1 MKEEVAKGRNV
12 GEYDGYVIPPFD
24 PTIPPEERERLK
36 KEADREL
43 EIAIQDA
50 LEDNEQQSD
59 KHAQ

>member
-50 LEDNEQQSD
+50 LEDNE
-59 KHAQ
+59 